1 MAHKQLENNN
11 MATLPHDAHRAS
23 SNKSSKDTLRKNT
36 QSNLAQATVVD
47 AHMLKPVNDIASQR
61 KDVLRNMWLLAV
73 PTFGQLIAEPAFVL
87 IDTAIIGHIGR
98 NALAGLSI
106 GSTVLLTT
114 TGLCLFLAYNTTSQV
129 ARLLGA
135 GKRREGFSVG
145 MDGLWLAMLLGIVLT
160 VILLFA
166 AEPLCYAVGAR
177 GETLRNAIV
186 YTQTVIPGLPAM
198 LLVYAANG
206 IFRGLRNVHITLF
219 AAVSGAI
226 INTILDVIMVFGLRL
241 GIAGSGIA
249 TMIAQWYMGLVLTIP
264 AIVWAAQSQARLR
277 PHFRHILHSA
287 GSGVPLFV
295 RTLALRVC
303 MVATVVMATR
313 LGTNTL
319 AAYQVANS
327 CWNFVMNILDAIGI
341 AAQTIVAAALG
352 AGLRERAGMITRI
365 CAQVGAVSSVIVGL
379 VMILVGW
386 SCSPLFTPH
395 ADIQLLIAIGM
406 TIIGLFL
413 PLAGWMWALDGVL
426 IGAGDHRYLAKAC
439 SATAVVYL
447 LALLTTYA
455 IDSLL
460 NTHDITRTITLWV
473 VLNAVYIGGRA
484 VGNSLR
490 IRNDTWMESAARL

>member
-1 MAHKQLENNN
+1 MTNQQLNNQ
-11 MATLPHDAHRAS
+11 
-23 SNKSSKDTLRKNT
+23 NKKD
-36 QSNLAQATVVD
+36 
-47 AHMLKPVNDIASQR
+47 I
-61 KDVLRNMWLLAV
+61 LRNIWLLAV

-87 IDTAIIGHIGR
+87 IDTAIIGHIGK

-135 GKRREGFSVG
+135 GKNREGFSVG
-145 MDGLWLAMLLGIVLT
+145 MDGLWLALLLGVILT
-160 VILLFA
+160 VVLIFA
-166 AEPLCYAVGAR
+166 AEPLCFAIGAR
-177 GETLRNAIV
+177 GATLRSAII
-186 YTQTVIPGLPAM
+186 YTQMVMPGLPAM

-206 IFRGLRNVHITLF
+206 IFRGLCKVRITLF
-219 AAVSGAI
+219 AAVSGAAL
-226 INTILDVIMVFGLRL
+226 NTILDIIFIFGLHM

-264 AIVWAAQSQARLR
+264 AIIWADKSDARLR
-277 PHFRHILHSA
+277 PHFQRILHSA

-303 MVATVVMATR
+303 MVATVVTATR

-352 AGLRERAGMITRI
+352 AGLRKRAGIITRI
-365 CAQVGAVSSVIVGL
+365 CAQVGALSSVVVGL
-379 VMILVGW
+379 FMILLGW
-386 SCSPLFTPH
+386 CCATLFSPH
-395 ADIQLLIAIGM
+395 VDIQILISVSM
-406 TIIGLFL
+406 TILGLFL

-439 SATAVVYL
+439 SVMAVVYL
-447 LALLTTYA
+447 ATLLFTGVLDVVFGA
-455 IDSLL
+455 
-460 NTHDITRTITLWV
+460 HDVTRTITLWLA
-473 VLNAVYIGGRA
+473 LNVVYIGGRA

-490 IRNDTWMESAARL
+490 IRTDAWMDAALQL

>member
-1 MAHKQLENNN
+1 MTNQQLNNQ
-11 MATLPHDAHRAS
+11 
-23 SNKSSKDTLRKNT
+23 NKKD
-36 QSNLAQATVVD
+36 
-47 AHMLKPVNDIASQR
+47 I
-61 KDVLRNMWLLAV
+61 LRNIWLLAV

-87 IDTAIIGHIGR
+87 IDTAIIGHIGK

-135 GKRREGFSVG
+135 GKNREGFSVG
-145 MDGLWLAMLLGIVLT
+145 MDGLWLALLLGVILT
-160 VILLFA
+160 VVLIFA
-166 AEPLCYAVGAR
+166 AEPLCFAIGAR
-177 GETLRNAIV
+177 GATLRSAII
-186 YTQTVIPGLPAM
+186 YTQMVMPGLPAM

-206 IFRGLRNVHITLF
+206 IFRGLCKVRITLF
-219 AAVSGAI
+219 AAVSGAAL
-226 INTILDVIMVFGLRL
+226 NTILDIIFIFGLHM

-264 AIVWAAQSQARLR
+264 AIVWAEKSDARLR
-277 PHFRHILHSA
+277 PHFQHILHSA

-303 MVATVVMATR
+303 MVATVVTATR

-352 AGLRERAGMITRI
+352 AGLRKRAGIITRI
-365 CAQVGAVSSVIVGL
+365 CAQVGALSSVVVGL
-379 VMILVGW
+379 FMILLGW
-386 SCSPLFTPH
+386 CCATLFSPH
-395 ADIQLLIAIGM
+395 ADIQILISVSM
-406 TIIGLFL
+406 TILGLFL

-439 SATAVVYL
+439 SVMAVIYLATLLFTGVLDVVFG
-447 LALLTTYA
+447 A
-455 IDSLL
+455 
-460 NTHDITRTITLWV
+460 HDVTRTITLWLA
-473 VLNAVYIGGRA
+473 LNVVYIGGRA

-490 IRNDTWMESAARL
+490 IRTDAWMDAALQL

>member
-1 MAHKQLENNN
+1 MTNQQLNNQ
-11 MATLPHDAHRAS
+11 
-23 SNKSSKDTLRKNT
+23 NKKD
-36 QSNLAQATVVD
+36 
-47 AHMLKPVNDIASQR
+47 I
-61 KDVLRNMWLLAV
+61 LRNIWLLAV

-87 IDTAIIGHIGR
+87 IDTAIIGHIGK

-135 GKRREGFSVG
+135 GKNREGFSVG
-145 MDGLWLAMLLGIVLT
+145 MDGLWLALLLGVILT
-160 VILLFA
+160 VVLIFA
-166 AEPLCYAVGAR
+166 AEPLCFAIGAR
-177 GETLRNAIV
+177 GATLQSAII
-186 YTQTVIPGLPAM
+186 YTQMVMPGLPAM

-206 IFRGLRNVHITLF
+206 IFRGLCKVRITLF
-219 AAVSGAI
+219 AAVSGAAL
-226 INTILDVIMVFGLRL
+226 NTILDIIFIFGLHM

-264 AIVWAAQSQARLR
+264 AIIWAEKSDARLR
-277 PHFRHILHSA
+277 PHFQHILHSA

-303 MVATVVMATR
+303 MVATVVTATR

-352 AGLRERAGMITRI
+352 AGLRKRAGIITRI
-365 CAQVGAVSSVIVGL
+365 CAQVGALSSVVVGL
-379 VMILVGW
+379 FMILLGW
-386 SCSPLFTPH
+386 CCATLFSPH
-395 ADIQLLIAIGM
+395 ADIQILISVSM
-406 TIIGLFL
+406 TILGLFL

-439 SATAVVYL
+439 SVMAVVYL
-447 LALLTTYA
+447 ATLLFTGVLDVVFGA
-455 IDSLL
+455 
-460 NTHDITRTITLWV
+460 HDVTRTITLWLA
-473 VLNAVYIGGRA
+473 LNVVYIGGRA

-490 IRNDTWMESAARL
+490 IRTDAWMDAALQL

>member
-1 MAHKQLENNN
+1 MTNPQ
-11 MATLPHDAHRAS
+11 
-23 SNKSSKDTLRKNT
+23 
-36 QSNLAQATVVD
+36 
-47 AHMLKPVNDIASQR
+47 VNDQNK
-61 KDVLRNMWLLAV
+61 KDVLRNIWILAV

-98 NALAGLSI
+98 TALAGLSI

-145 MDGLWLAMLLGIVLT
+145 MDGLWLALLLGVILT
-160 VILLFA
+160 VALIFA

-177 GETLRNAIV
+177 GETLQNAIV
-186 YTQTVIPGLPAM
+186 YTQMVMPGLPAM

-206 IFRGLRNVHITLF
+206 IFRGLCKMRITLF
-219 AAVSGAI
+219 AAVSGAVL
-226 INTILDVIMVFGLRL
+226 NTILDIIAVFGLGM
-241 GIAGSGIA
+241 GISGSGIA
-249 TMIAQWYMGLVLTIP
+249 TMIAQWYMGIVLTVP
-264 AIVWAAQSQARLR
+264 AIIWASKSGARLR
-277 PHFRHILHSA
+277 PHFRNILHSA

-303 MVATVVMATR
+303 MVATVVTATR

-319 AAYQVANS
+319 AAYQVTNS

-352 AGLRERAGMITRI
+352 AGLRKRAANITRI
-365 CAQVGAVSSVIVGL
+365 CAQVGAISSVGVGL
-379 VMILVGW
+379 FMILVGW
-386 SCSPLFTPH
+386 SCAPLFTPRS
-395 ADIQLLIAIGM
+395 DIQLLISVGM
-406 TIIGLFL
+406 TILGLFL

-426 IGAGDHRYLAKAC
+426 IGAGDHSYLAKAC
-439 SATAVVYL
+439 SAMAAVYL
-447 LALLTTYA
+447 VALLFTSAFDVTFNA
-455 IDSLL
+455 NDVI
-460 NTHDITRTITLWV
+460 RTVTLWL
-473 VLNAVYIGGRA
+473 VLNVVYIGGRA

-490 IRNDTWMESAARL
+490 IRNDLWMDSALKM

>member
-1 MAHKQLENNN
+1 MTNQQLNNQ
-11 MATLPHDAHRAS
+11 
-23 SNKSSKDTLRKNT
+23 NKKD
-36 QSNLAQATVVD
+36 
-47 AHMLKPVNDIASQR
+47 I
-61 KDVLRNMWLLAV
+61 LRNIWLLAV

-87 IDTAIIGHIGR
+87 IDTAIIGHIGK

-135 GKRREGFSVG
+135 GKNREGFSVG
-145 MDGLWLAMLLGIVLT
+145 MDGLWLALLLGVILT
-160 VILLFA
+160 VVLIFA
-166 AEPLCYAVGAR
+166 AEPLCFAIGAR
-177 GETLRNAIV
+177 GAMLRSAII
-186 YTQTVIPGLPAM
+186 YTQMVMPGLPAM

-206 IFRGLRNVHITLF
+206 IFRGLCKVRITLF
-219 AAVSGAI
+219 AAVSGAAL
-226 INTILDVIMVFGLRL
+226 NTILDIIFIFGLHM

-249 TMIAQWYMGLVLTIP
+249 TMIAQWYMGLALTIP
-264 AIVWAAQSQARLR
+264 AIVWAEKSDARLR
-277 PHFRHILHSA
+277 PHFQHILHSA

-303 MVATVVMATR
+303 MVATVVTATR

-352 AGLRERAGMITRI
+352 AGLRKRAGIITRI
-365 CAQVGAVSSVIVGL
+365 CAQVGALSSVVVGL
-379 VMILVGW
+379 FMILLGW
-386 SCSPLFTPH
+386 CCATLFSPH
-395 ADIQLLIAIGM
+395 ADIQILISVSM
-406 TIIGLFL
+406 TILGLFL

-439 SATAVVYL
+439 SVMAVIYLATLLFTGVLDVVFG
-447 LALLTTYA
+447 A
-455 IDSLL
+455 
-460 NTHDITRTITLWV
+460 HDVTRTITLWLA
-473 VLNAVYIGGRA
+473 LNVVYIGGRA

-490 IRNDTWMESAARL
+490 IRTDAWMDAALQL